1 MSKAMKKVIA
11 VAAISLACSAPAWAV
26 WKVNQH
32 GVAGVSSE
40 QDYSMSFYNPM
51 KKVIYLT
58 DVSGK
63 YDTCDNGGK
72 ETLFVDGQLV
82 KFITFASNRYC
93 YYFPATIKGNAF
105 IMNEFKSRN
114 YVQWGDHKL
123 SAVGFS
129 SAVKKANESVKNAI

>member
-11 VAAISLACSAPAWAV
+11 VAAISLACSAPAWAA
-26 WKVNQH
+26 WEVNPH
-32 GVAGVSSE
+32 GIAVVGNE
-40 QDYSMSFYNPM
+40 QDYSISFYNPM
-51 KKVIYLT
+51 QKVVYLM

-82 KFITFASNRYC
+82 KFITSASNGYC
-93 YYFPATIKGNAF
+93 YHFPATIKGNAF

>member
-40 QDYSMSFYNPM
+40 QDYSMSFYNQM

-72 ETLFVDGQLV
+72 ETLFVDGHLV

-114 YVQWGDHKL
+114 YVQWGDHKF
-123 SAVGFS
+123 SAVGFT